1 MKRDASELR
10 NILERPWAGSREGGT
25 ATRRWSDS
33 TVFVVFRGA
42 VPLAVAER
50 EVTRLVSWGEVYV
63 CHCEEVRGKVI
74 VVVVLETY
82 VPPSVSI
89 VPCAGVEKGIL
100 RSPPNGSG
108 TNSLEFGADGDGG

>member
-1 MKRDASELR
+1 MKRDTGEFR
-10 NILERPWAGSREGGT
+10 NISKCPRTGSREGGT
-25 ATRRWSDS
+25 TSRRRPDP

-42 VPLAVAER
+42 VPLAVAKR

-63 CHCEEVRGKVI
+63 CHCEEVWGKVV

-82 VPPSVSI
+82 ISPGVSI
-89 VPCAGVEKGIL
+89 VPCASVEKGIL

>member
-1 MKRDASELR
+1 MKRDTGELR
-10 NILERPWAGSREGGT
+10 NILECPWARSREGGT
-25 ATRRWSDS
+25 TAWRRSDP

-42 VPLAVAER
+42 IPLSVTER

-63 CHCEEVRGKVI
+63 CHCEEVRGKVV

-82 VPPSVSI
+82 IPPSISI
-89 VPCAGVEKGIL
+89 VPCVGMNKSIL